1 MEMDRTQ
8 DEFLFNHD
16 LPHENTMDR
25 LELDLKD
32 LNTGLKSKI
41 RRIDDLFAKAMKDG
55 YVDDKE
61 EEELITESYK
71 VSEEIER
78 AQDEQSKGNEG
89 LGILAG
95 VLLLLGTAIGIKQIT
110 R

>member
-8 DEFLFNHD
+8 DGFLFNHD

-25 LELDLKD
+25 LGLELKD
-32 LNTGLKSKI
+32 LNAGLKGKI
-41 RRIDDLFAKAMKDG
+41 RRIDDLFAKAMQDG

-61 EEELITESYK
+61 EEELIAESYK
-71 VSEEIER
+71 VSEEIEHV
-78 AQDEQSKGNEG
+78 QNEQSNGNES

-95 VLLLLGTAIGIKQIT
+95 VLLLLGTAIGIKQWT
-110 R
+110 K